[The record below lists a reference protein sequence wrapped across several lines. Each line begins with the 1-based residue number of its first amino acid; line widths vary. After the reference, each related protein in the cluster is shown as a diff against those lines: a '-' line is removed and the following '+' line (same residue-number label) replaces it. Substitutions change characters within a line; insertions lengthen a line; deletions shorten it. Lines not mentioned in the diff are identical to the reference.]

1 MSNNPDNHKLSSQ
14 FGDITGPSESELI
27 EIEQGGEDS
36 WYTPERINAMR
47 DDWAKV
53 DANYGVVRNAQKG
66 SRGTGTTDFGISRAV
81 DRSAAA
87 TAESEHFIG
96 SEGTGGGKNT
106 GGSSDFDSADTHAR
120 YRAAGFAGMDVE
132 AGPRASSFDVNRPR
146 NAEESAAR
154 MQGETFLKVAGPTCN
169 HPRCQAFRAKGM
181 ELWEQGLGRDRVLT
195 KNDYAKST
203 VPHLAIPSTRTDVR
217 VPPMNLRPGSE
228 NVPVGQRR
236 LQYGLHDIETKKQ
249 RSDDTGDFVPGYGQE
264 TLVPKT
270 VVMDTN
276 HPRYKELMSYYKAAA
291 KAGDHDIFHPDDWL
305 EHHHA
310 PGEEFAPLPWES

>member
-1 MSNNPDNHKLSSQ
+1 MSNNPDNRKLSSQ

-47 DDWAKV
+47 DDYAKV
-53 DANYGVVRNAQKG
+53 DPNYGVVRNAQKG
-66 SRGTGTTDFGISRAV
+66 SRGTGTTDFGTTRAA
-81 DRSAAA
+81 DKSAAA
-87 TAESEHFIG
+87 VGDNPEWLG
-96 SEGTGGGKNT
+96 SEQTGGGKNT
-106 GGSSDFDSADTHAR
+106 GNSSDFDSADTHAR
-120 YRAAGFAGMDVE
+120 YRAAGFAGMDIE

-154 MQGETFLKVAGPTCN
+154 IQGETFLKVAGPTCN

-203 VPHLAIPSTRTDVR
+203 VPHLAIPSVRTDLSLAQAE
-217 VPPMNLRPGSE
+217 LRPESAD
-228 NVPVGQRR
+228 VPVGKRK
-236 LQYGLHDIETKKQ
+236 GSFGTGESTDM
-249 RSDDTGDFVPGYGQE
+249 GDFVENHQNRRVTPV
-264 TLVPKT
+264 TK
-270 VVMDTN
+270 VMDKD
-276 HPRYKELMSYYKAAA
+276 HPRYKELLTYYKAAA
-291 KAGDHDIFHPDDWL
+291 KAGDHDIFHPNDWL

>member
-1 MSNNPDNHKLSSQ
+1 MSNNPDNRKLSSQ

-47 DDWAKV
+47 DDYARV

-66 SRGTGTTDFGISRAV
+66 ARGTGTTDFGITRAA
-81 DRSAAA
+81 DKSAAA
-87 TAESEHFIG
+87 VGDNPEWLG
-96 SEGTGGGKNT
+96 SEQTGGGKNT
-106 GGSSDFDSADTHAR
+106 GNSSDFDSADTHAR

-154 MQGETFLKVAGPTCN
+154 IQGETFLKVAGPTCN

-203 VPHLAIPSTRTDVR
+203 VPHLAIPSVR
-217 VPPMNLRPGSE
+217 NDLSLAQTELRPESAD
-228 NVPVGQRR
+228 VPVGKRK
-236 LQYGLHDIETKKQ
+236 GSFGTGESTDM
-249 RSDDTGDFVPGYGQE
+249 GDFVENHQNRRVTPV
-264 TLVPKT
+264 TK
-270 VVMDTN
+270 VMDTKN
-276 HPRYKELMSYYKAAA
+276 PRYKELMTYYKSAA

>member
-1 MSNNPDNHKLSSQ
+1 MSNNPDNRKLSSQ
-14 FGDITGPSESELI
+14 FGDITGPSESELT

-36 WYTPERINAMR
+36 WYTPERIDAMR

-66 SRGTGTTDFGISRAV
+66 ARGTGTTDFGITRAA
-81 DRSAAA
+81 DKSAAA
-87 TAESEHFIG
+87 VGESDYFVG
-96 SEGTGGGKNT
+96 SEQTGGGKNT
-106 GGSSDFDSADTHAR
+106 GNTSDFDSADTHAR

-154 MQGETFLKVAGPTCN
+154 IQGETFLKVSGPTCN

-203 VPHLAIPSTRTDVR
+203 IPHLAIPSVR
-217 VPPMNLRPGSE
+217 RDSSLAQIELRPESAD
-228 NVPVGQRR
+228 VPVGKRKGSFGTGQST
-236 LQYGLHDIETKKQ
+236 DM
-249 RSDDTGDFVPGYGQE
+249 GDFISNEKNRAMTPI
-264 TLVPKT
+264 TK
-270 VVMDTN
+270 VMDTN

-291 KAGDHDIFHPDDWL
+291 KAGDHDIYHPDDWL